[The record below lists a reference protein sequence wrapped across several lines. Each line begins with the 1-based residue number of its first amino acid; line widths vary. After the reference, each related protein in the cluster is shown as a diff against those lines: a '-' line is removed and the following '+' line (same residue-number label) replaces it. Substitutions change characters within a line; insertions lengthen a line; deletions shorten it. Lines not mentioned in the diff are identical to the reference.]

1 MSLINDLLTSISK
14 NPGITAQELADELK
28 QDLNRVRNNL
38 YVNTNLVTKKRDDVT
53 RRPGYHLTAEGK
65 AKLKTGGADLADA
78 PEPTTAAAPVVTT
91 EPVTASA
98 VETIPPKA
106 EVSPITTLQTRI
118 EELQEQLST
127 MHAERVRLQAQLR
140 AAEAARHAPAATV
153 ATHAPAGYLIT
164 APKRA
169 PRRFTSDATARAT
182 ALKAVRAGAARADVF
197 ALIPVGTARRGAEW
211 TDPQEP

>member
-65 AKLKTGGADLADA
+65 AKLKTGAADLTDA
-78 PEPTTAAAPVVTT
+78 PEPTTAAAPVVTAEPAPAPAT
-91 EPVTASA
+91 ESILPR
-98 VETIPPKA
+98 A
-106 EVSPITTLQTRI
+106 EVSPIHALQARI
-118 EELQEQLST
+118 DDMQHELSKL
-127 MHAERVRLQAQLR
+127 HAENARLQAQLR
-140 AAEAARHAPAATV
+140 TAETARHAPTTV
-153 ATHAPAGYLIT
+153 PVGYLIT
-164 APKRA
+164 APKRK
-169 PRRFTSDATARAT
+169 PRRFTSRPHAADA

-197 ALIPVGTARRGAEW
+197 ALIPAGTARRGVEW

>member
-1 MSLINDLLTSISK
+1 MSLALDLLTSISK

-28 QDLNRVRNNL
+28 QDLARVRPAL
-38 YVNTNLVTKKRDDVT
+38 HQAKWQKWVTTKRDDVT
-53 RRPGYHLTAEGK
+53 RQPGYHLTPEGK
-65 AKLKTGGADLADA
+65 AKLKAGAGTQADA
-78 PEPTTAAAPVVTT
+78 PQPAADTPMTHAAEPTAAGAPASPDVSATAALQARLDNMQH
-91 EPVTASA
+91 EL
-98 VETIPPKA
+98 
-106 EVSPITTLQTRI
+106 TL
-118 EELQEQLST
+118 
-127 MHAERVRLQAQLR
+127 MHAENVRLQAQLR
-140 AAEAARHAPAATV
+140 AAETSRHAPAATV

-211 TDPQEP
+211 TDPKEH

>member
-53 RRPGYHLTAEGK
+53 HQPGYHLTAEGK
-65 AKLKTGGADLADA
+65 AKLKTGAADLADA
-78 PEPTTAAAPVVTT
+78 PEPTTAPAPA
-91 EPVTASA
+91 VTAEPATALAAES
-98 VETIPPKA
+98 ILPKA
-106 EVSPITTLQTRI
+106 EVSPIHALQTRI

-127 MHAERVRLQAQLR
+127 MHAENVRLQAQLR
-140 AAEAARHAPAATV
+140 TAETARHAPTTMPV
-153 ATHAPAGYLIT
+153 GYLMT
-164 APKRA
+164 APKRT

-211 TDPQEP
+211 TDPKEH

>member
-65 AKLKTGGADLADA
+65 AKLKTGAADLADA
-78 PEPTTAAAPVVTT
+78 PEPTTAAAPAVTS
-91 EPVTASA
+91 EPVAATAAESSL
-98 VETIPPKA
+98 PKV

-127 MHAERVRLQAQLR
+127 MHAENVRLLAKLR
-140 AAEAARHAPAATV
+140 TAETARHAPTTV
-153 ATHAPAGYLIT
+153 PVGYLIT
-164 APKRA
+164 APKRK
-169 PRRFTSDATARAT
+169 PRRFTSRPHAADA

-197 ALIPVGTARRGAEW
+197 ALIPAGTARRGVEW

>member
-38 YVNTNLVTKKRDDVT
+38 YVNTNLVAKKRDDVT
-53 RRPGYHLTAEGK
+53 HQPGYHLTAEGK
-65 AKLKTGGADLADA
+65 AKLKTGAADLADA
-78 PEPTTAAAPVVTT
+78 PEPTTAPPPA
-91 EPVTASA
+91 VTAEPATALAAES
-98 VETIPPKA
+98 ILPKA
-106 EVSPITTLQTRI
+106 VISPTQALQTRI

-127 MHAERVRLQAQLR
+127 MHAENVRLLAKLR
-140 AAEAARHAPAATV
+140 TAETARHAPTI
-153 ATHAPAGYLIT
+153 APVGYLIT
-164 APKRA
+164 APKRK
-169 PRRFTSDATARAT
+169 PRRFTSRPHAADA

-197 ALIPVGTARRGAEW
+197 ALIPAGTARRGVEW

>member
-65 AKLKTGGADLADA
+65 AKLKTGAADLADW
-78 PEPTTAAAPVVTT
+78 PEPTTAAAPVVTA
-91 EPVTASA
+91 EPATASA
-98 VETIPPKA
+98 VESIPPKA
-106 EVSPITTLQTRI
+106 EVTPIHALQARI
-118 EELQEQLST
+118 DDMQHELSRL
-127 MHAERVRLQAQLR
+127 HAENVRLQAQLR
-140 AAEAARHAPAATV
+140 TAETARHAPT
-153 ATHAPAGYLIT
+153 TAPVGYLIT
-164 APKRA
+164 APKRK
-169 PRRFTSDATARAT
+169 PRRFTSRPHAADA
-182 ALKAVRAGAARADVF
+182 ALRAVRAGAARADVF
-197 ALIPVGTARRGAEW
+197 ALIPAGTARRGVEW